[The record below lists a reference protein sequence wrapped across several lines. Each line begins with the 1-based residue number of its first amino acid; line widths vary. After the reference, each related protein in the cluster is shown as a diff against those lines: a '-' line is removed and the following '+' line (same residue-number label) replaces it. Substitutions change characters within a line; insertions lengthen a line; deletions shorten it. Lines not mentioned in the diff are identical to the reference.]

1 MDKQEMIRHMK
12 TKNNSLFITRQ
23 ELAEIMGY
31 KDPHSVDRYLR
42 GLERIDRRYFIPDV
56 VAVIKN
62 NATTF

>member
-1 MDKQEMIRHMK
+1 MDKQEMIRYMK
-12 TKNNSLFITRQ
+12 AKNNSLFITRQ

-31 KDPHSVDRYLR
+31 KNPHSVDRYLR